1 MVAEMG
7 QLGKYV
13 LLRELGRGA
22 YGTVY
27 LARDTVL
34 DVERA
39 LKVLHPAMLAD
50 EVLLERFRREA
61 RLAARLEHPHIVT
74 VHDFGEDQGRFYIA
88 MRYMAG
94 GSLKARLEAEGPLP
108 WDEVVRIAEQVA
120 EGLAY
125 AHEQG
130 VVHRDLK
137 PGNILFDER
146 GNAAIGDFGFAK
158 ALSGAGGSLS
168 LTASGGMVGTPPYMA
183 PELWKNK
190 GVGPAVDQYALACI
204 VAEMLTG
211 EVLFAGET
219 PPEVMTKHVLEEP
232 PLPETW
238 PEDMPER
245 VEEVLRKALAK
256 EPGERYED
264 VAAFVSALGEEQKEK
279 GKAGKEVSEK
289 RSVKRQ
295 QRLPLSVEHEEES
308 GMTRTL
314 RGHEDWVR
322 CVAFSPDGALL
333 ASAADDNT
341 VRLWSVADGALLQV
355 LSGHTK
361 WVYSVAFSPDGR
373 LLASGSQDG
382 TVRLWRASDGSLLHV
397 LKGHTGGV
405 RSVTFSPTG
414 DLLASG
420 AEDYLIRLWRV
431 SNGALVYSLKGHVG
445 RVTSISFAPDGTVL
459 ASGAEDQTL
468 RLWQISSGTLLF
480 TSGNATSI
488 YSVAF
493 SSHGQLLASGSWQ
506 EIRVWKGSE
515 RRLIRTLEGHT
526 DWVNSVAF
534 SPDDRLLVSG
544 SIDRTVR
551 LWEVSSGTQMHI
563 LEGHKDRVNSVAFSP
578 DGQWLASGSAD
589 GTIVLWPRA
598 AWAVKRENEM

>member
-1 MVAEMG
+1 MR
-7 QLGKYV
+7 LGKYE
-13 LLRELGRGA
+13 LEKELGRGA

-74 VHDFGEDQGRFYIA
+74 VYDFGEDQGRFYIA

-108 WDEVVRIAEQVA
+108 WNEVVRIVKQVA

-168 LTASGGMVGTPPYMA
+168 LTATGGMVGTPPYMA

-211 EVLFAGET
+211 KVLFAGET

-232 PLPETW
+232 PLPEVW
-238 PEDMPER
+238 PEGVPEG

-256 EPGERYED
+256 EPDGRYED
-264 VAAFVSALGEEQKEK
+264 ITTFVVALVRERSKPRFALFASRTFSPKD
-279 GKAGKEVSEK
+279 V
-289 RSVKRQ
+289 Q
-295 QRLPLSVEHEEES
+295 Q
-308 GMTRTL
+308 MTLVRTL
-314 RGHEDWVR
+314 KGHGERVSDVAFSPDGVLLASASRDGKIRLWRVADGALLRIMEKHKGGASSVAFAPSGLLLASGGNDKMVRLWRADTGELMRTLAGHNGPVNDVAFSPGGDLLASAATDYTVRLWRVDTGETIRLLKGHTSWVSS
-322 CVAFSPDGALL
+322 VAFSPDGAFL
-333 ASAADDNT
+333 ASAAVDGT
-341 VRLWSVADGALLQV
+341 MLLWQIPSGTLLRSLEGHEKLV
-355 LSGHTK
+355 L
-361 WVYSVAFSPDGR
+361 SVAFAPNGKV
-373 LLASGSQDG
+373 LASGAWDR
-382 TVRLWRASDGSLLHV
+382 TVRLWRVADGTLLFT
-397 LKGHTGGV
+397 LRGHQGDV
-405 RSVTFSPTG
+405 NSVTFSPTG

-420 AEDYLIRLWRV
+420 SWDRTIRLWQT
-431 SNGALVYSLKGHVG
+431 SNGAMLHTLKGH
-445 RVTSISFAPDGTVL
+445 
-459 ASGAEDQTL
+459 E
-468 RLWQISSGTLLF
+468 
-480 TSGNATSI
+480 
-488 YSVAF
+488 
-493 SSHGQLLASGSWQ
+493 
-506 EIRVWKGSE
+506 SE
-515 RRLIRTLEGHT
+515 VFG
-526 DWVNSVAF
+526 
-534 SPDDRLLVSG
+534 
-544 SIDRTVR
+544 
-551 LWEVSSGTQMHI
+551 
-563 LEGHKDRVNSVAFSP
+563 VAFSP
-578 DGQWLASGSAD
+578 DGQWLASGSGD
-589 GTIVLWPRA
+589 LVYLWKMP
-598 AWAVKRENEM
+598 